1 MKYEDAYQE
10 LQQIVQAL
18 QNGQIGV
25 DELSDKIKRAAE
37 LIDFCKKQLRNT
49 ENNLNQLFEEA

>member
-25 DELSDKIKRAAE
+25 DELSEKIKRAAE

-49 ENNLNQLFEEA
+49 ENDLNQLFEEA

>member
-49 ENNLNQLFEEA
+49 ENDLNQLFEEA